1 MSLDNPTISN
11 VADHFGVSTHTLRYY
26 EKIRLLPPISKDRS
40 GRRIYSNSDIE
51 RLHFIKRA
59 QTMKFSLDEIR
70 QLIDLDKHS
79 LQEKPQVR
87 KLVSEKLSDIE
98 QSLTDLK
105 LLKRDLTELLN
116 ACVASSQDEECPI
129 IGGIKKLD

>member
-1 MSLDNPTISN
+1 MSLDNPTIGN

-40 GRRIYSNSDIE
+40 GRRIYSNSDIQ

-70 QLIDLDKHS
+70 QLIDLDKYS

-105 LLKRDLTELLN
+105 LLKRHLTELLN

>member
-1 MSLDNPTISN
+1 
-11 VADHFGVSTHTLRYY
+11 
-26 EKIRLLPPISKDRS
+26 
-40 GRRIYSNSDIE
+40 
-51 RLHFIKRA
+51 
-59 QTMKFSLDEIR
+59 MKFSLDEIR

>member
-1 MSLDNPTISN
+1 
-11 VADHFGVSTHTLRYY
+11 
-26 EKIRLLPPISKDRS
+26 
-40 GRRIYSNSDIE
+40 
-51 RLHFIKRA
+51 
-59 QTMKFSLDEIR
+59 MKFSLDEIR
-70 QLIDLDKHS
+70 QLID
-79 LQEKPQVR
+79 Q
-87 KLVSEKLSDIE
+87 